1 METAEIRRRWLDFFG
16 RNGHTVVPSA
26 SLLLDDPNLLFVNAG
41 MVPFKPY
48 FLGQETPPWDRA
60 TSVQKVVRTQDIE
73 EVGKT
78 SRHGT
83 FFQMNGNFS
92 FGDYFKEGAIA
103 FAWELVTTPQD
114 RGGFGLDPERIW
126 PTVLDG
132 DDEALGIWHEQVG
145 VPLERIVRRG
155 LADNYW
161 HMGVPGPGGPCSEIF
176 YDRGEEYGPDGG
188 PAVDEDRFMEFW
200 NLVFMQ
206 ENLSA
211 VRSKVDFDVT
221 GPLPRKNIDT
231 GMGLERIASILQ
243 GVDNM
248 YEIDE
253 IYPVLGKAAE
263 MTGKRYGEQSGHS
276 AGSSHPDDVRLRVV
290 ADHVRSSLM
299 LIGDGVTPGNEG
311 RGYVL
316 RRMLRRAVRS
326 MRLLGHEDPCLPE
339 LLPVSLERMERSYP
353 ELRTDWDRIS
363 QTAYAEEEAFRRTL
377 AAGTTILDTA
387 VARTKGSGGAVLA
400 GTEAFQLHDTYGFPI
415 DLTLE
420 MAAEQGL
427 EVDREGFTR
436 LMEEQRDRAR
446 TDARSKKSAHG
457 DTSVYRALADGLGA
471 AVEFTGYHEVV
482 SEGRVSGVLRDGAP
496 VASAVAGDDVEVV
509 LDRTP
514 FYAEGGGQL
523 ADGGLLRLASGA
535 LVEVRDVQAPIG
547 GLVVHRG
554 TVVEGEVAAGDQ
566 ALAEVDIERRRSI
579 SRAHT
584 ATHMVHKAIREALGE
599 TATQAGSENS
609 PGRFR
614 FDFHASSALPPSV
627 LRDVE
632 ARVNALLLDDLAV
645 RADVMTQQQ
654 ARDAGAMALFGEKYG
669 NAVRVISVGEWAREL
684 CGGTHA
690 ERTTQLGLVTL
701 LGESSIGSG
710 VRRVEAL
717 VGADAFS
724 FLARERAIV
733 GQLTELLKGRPEE
746 LPEKVGGL
754 VTRLKDAERDLGTLR
769 RQQLQE
775 QAGSLTDGARDVGGV
790 TFLGHD
796 AGETGADDV
805 RAMVLDLRGRLGDD
819 RPSVV
824 AVTGVAKGRPV
835 VVVATNALARER
847 GIRAGELV
855 RAAAGVL
862 GGGGGGKDDLAQ
874 GGGQDPTKVVEALR
888 AVEWR
893 VGELAG

>member
-1 METAEIRRRWLDFFG
+1 MDTAEIRRRWLDFFG

-48 FLGQETPPWDRA
+48 FLGQETAPYERA
-60 TSVQKVVRTQDIE
+60 TSVQKCVRTQDIE
-73 EVGKT
+73 EVGRT

-92 FGDYFKEGAIA
+92 FGDYFKEGAISL
-103 FAWELVTTPQD
+103 AWELVTTPQD
-114 RGGFGLDPERIW
+114 QGGFGLDPDRIW
-126 PTVLDG
+126 PTVYTD
-132 DDEALGIWHEQVG
+132 DDEAFDIWHRQVG
-145 VPLERIVRRG
+145 IPVERIVRRG
-155 LADNYW
+155 TADNYW

-176 YDRGEEYGPDGG
+176 YDRGPEYGPDGG

-206 ENLSA
+206 YELSA
-211 VRSKVDFDVT
+211 VRAKDDFDIR
-221 GPLPRKNIDT
+221 GELPKKNIDT

-253 IYPVLGKAAE
+253 VYPVLERAAE
-263 MTGKRYGEQSGHS
+263 MTGKRYGESSGHS
-276 AGSSHPDDVRLRVV
+276 AGESHPDDVRLRVV

-316 RRMLRRAVRS
+316 RRMLRRSVRA
-326 MRLLGHEDPCLPE
+326 MRLLGYEDPCLPH
-339 LLPVSLERMERSYP
+339 LLPVSLERMEQSYP
-353 ELRTDWDRIS
+353 ELRTGWERIS

-387 VARTKGSGGAVLA
+387 VSRTKESGGSVLA
-400 GTEAFQLHDTYGFPI
+400 GDQAFALHDTYGFPI

-427 EVDREGFTR
+427 EVDRDGFAR
-436 LMEEQRDRAR
+436 LMQEQRQRAKA
-446 TDARSKKSAHG
+446 DAKAKKSAHG
-457 DTSVYRALADGLGA
+457 DTSVYRGLADGLGGP
-471 AVEFTGYHEVV
+471 VEFTGYAEVV
-482 SEGRVSGVLRDGAP
+482 SEGRVSGMLRGGVP
-496 VASAVAGDDVEVV
+496 VTSATAGQDIELV

-523 ADGGLLRLASGA
+523 ADGGLLRLAGGA
-535 LVEVRDVQAPIG
+535 LVEVRDVQSPIG
-547 GLVVHRG
+547 GLIVHRA
-554 TVVEGEVAAGDQ
+554 TVVDGEVATGEQ
-566 ALAEVDIERRRSI
+566 ALAEVDVERRRSI

-614 FDFHASSALPPSV
+614 FDVHASSALPPSV
-627 LRDVE
+627 LTDVE
-632 ARVNALLLDDLAV
+632 QRVNALLLEDLAV
-645 RADVMTQQQ
+645 RAEVMTQQQ

-669 NAVRVISVGEWAREL
+669 DAVRVISVGDWAREL

-717 VGADAFS
+717 VGTDAFS

-733 GQLTELLKGRPEE
+733 GQLTELVKGRPEE
-746 LPEKVGGL
+746 LPERIGGL
-754 VTRLKDAERDLGTLR
+754 MTRLKDAERDLDRLR
-769 RQQLQE
+769 TEQLRAA
-775 QAGSLTDGARDVGGV
+775 AGSLTDSARDVGGV
-790 TFLGHD
+790 TFLAHD
-796 AGETGADDV
+796 AGDVGAGDV
-805 RAMVLDLRGRLGDD
+805 RSMCLDLRGRLGDE

-824 AVTGVAKGRPV
+824 VVTGSGGGRPV
-835 VVVATNALARER
+835 VVVATNEGARGR
-847 GIRAGELV
+847 GITAGELV
-855 RAAAGVL
+855 RTAAQTL
-862 GGGGGGKDDLAQ
+862 GGGGGGKDDVAQ
-874 GGGQDPTKVVEALR
+874 GGGQDPSKVGEALA